1 MRIPLPERAWRRL
14 NWLGIEPPKSE
25 TGVDGGVQG
34 NVASG
39 NFQGGNVTINY
50 APPPEPPRTP
60 REYLDAMWLMMLEG
74 ERQTRLFRRLVILW
88 LTVLSIGVVVSLL
101 LNGLWMVQWQ
111 SRFGWFW

>member
-1 MRIPLPERAWRRL
+1 MRIPLHIRVWWA
-14 NWLGIEPPKSE
+14 ITEPPVE
-25 TGVDGGVQG
+25 TNVDGGVTG

-39 NFQGGNVTINY
+39 SFQGGSGGNVTINY
-50 APPPEPPRTP
+50 APPTEPPRTP

-74 ERQTRLFRRLVILW
+74 ERQTRLFRRLVVLW
-88 LTVLSIGVVVSLL
+88 LTILSIGVVISLM